1 MNREK
6 VANRISDIFNPYYV
20 SAPFFLL
27 VAIASSRSLTT
38 ALFYWLVT
46 ALFFSV
52 LPLWDINRRIRLK
65 MVSDAHIS
73 RREDRIKPFLFSL
86 VCAALGVIAVHV
98 IGAPP
103 AVKAVSWMVVITG
116 AVITATTVFWKISLH
131 AAGATATATALIVL
145 FGAIAAP
152 ACLFIPVV
160 FWARLTLKKHTPA
173 QLLTGSLAAA
183 AIAILVFWD
192 FGLV

>member
-1 MNREK
+1 L
-6 VANRISDIFNPYYV
+6 

-27 VAIASSRSLTT
+27 VAIVSSRSLKT
-38 ALFYWLVT
+38 ALLYWLVT
-46 ALFFSV
+46 ALFFSA

-86 VCAALGVIAVHV
+86 ACAALGLIAVYI
-98 IGAPP
+98 IGAPA

-116 AVITATTVFWKISLH
+116 AAITATTIFWKISLH
-131 AAGATATATALIVL
+131 AAGATATVVALIAL
-145 FGAIAAP
+145 FGVTATPAI
-152 ACLFIPVV
+152 LLIPVI
-160 FWARLTLKKHTPA
+160 FWARLTLNKHTPA
-173 QLLTGSLAAA
+173 QLITGSLVAA
-183 AIAILVFWD
+183 AIAILVFWK